1 MRVLGVIAAA
11 IVAITVSGC
20 GAGDD
25 DDVVA
30 EPAAVTEMESDVEQS
45 YLAYWD
51 MVTRLESE
59 SPTQDP
65 EIAQLTTGPALVK
78 LTSELAMLELSD
90 QVNRHGPRYE
100 HQVLSVDLGD
110 GTGSSEA
117 TLRDCFVNDT
127 TVVDRETGDPLA
139 DQPGTTTALLEV
151 TMVSREAWQ
160 VQTVE
165 TLDTFDGASPRSCT
179 EQPAGG

>member
-1 MRVLGVIAAA
+1 MRVLGVIATA

-30 EPAAVTEMESDVEQS
+30 EPAAVTAMESDVEQA

-65 EIAQLTTGPALVK
+65 EIAELTTGPALVK

-90 QVNRHGPRYE
+90 QVNQHGPGYE

-110 GTGSSEA
+110 GATSSEA

-127 TVVDRETGDPLA
+127 TVVGRETGDPVA

-160 VQTVE
+160 VQSIE
-165 TLDTFDGASPRSCT
+165 TLDSFDGDSPRSCT